1 MPSDFASMGSSL
13 SIRALLVP
21 GPAAHPQAGQ
31 GASAGWR
38 APPRAGPARAGG
50 HLLRAADGL
59 PVEGAGCDRPR
70 LGLDGP
76 PPLPGV
82 GWAGLFFRLWRVAA
96 QRYDEVRGIDWRWL
110 AVDGCLTKAPLSRSE
125 AVGRNPTD
133 RGKQGSKRS
142 LLVDGTGVPLAV
154 VVGPA
159 NRNDHLLL
167 ADTLDGLVVRRPSR
181 PALVQH
187 LCLDLGYDD
196 AGSRHE
202 AARRGYVAHIRGR
215 SEEAR
220 GRRSGR
226 KRARRWV
233 VERTHAWL
241 NRSRRLLVRWER
253 KLANHAAFLHL
264 ACALICDRAAGAS
277 ASGGARR

>member
-59 PVEGAGCDRPR
+59 PVEGPGRDRPR
-70 LGLDGP
+70 LGFHRAP
-76 PPLPGV
+76 PVSGV
-82 GWAGLFFRLWRVAA
+82 GAGRAVLPA
-96 QRYDEVRGIDWRWL
+96 L
-110 AVDGCLTKAPLSRSE
+110 AGGCLTKAPMSRSE
-125 AVGRNPTD
+125 VVGRNPTD
-133 RGKQGSKRS
+133 RGKQGVKRS
-142 LLVDGTGVPLAV
+142 LLVDGKGVPLAL

-167 ADTLDGLVVRRPSR
+167 ADTLDGLVARRPPRS
-181 PALVQH
+181 ALVQH

-220 GRRSGR
+220 GRQSGR

-264 ACALICDRAAGAS
+264 ACALICDRATGAS

>member
-1 MPSDFASMGSSL
+1 
-13 SIRALLVP
+13 
-21 GPAAHPQAGQ
+21 
-31 GASAGWR
+31 
-38 APPRAGPARAGG
+38 
-50 HLLRAADGL
+50 
-59 PVEGAGCDRPR
+59 
-70 LGLDGP
+70 
-76 PPLPGV
+76 
-82 GWAGLFFRLWRVAA
+82 
-96 QRYDEVRGIDWRWL
+96 
-110 AVDGCLTKAPLSRSE
+110 
-125 AVGRNPTD
+125 
-133 RGKQGSKRS
+133 
-142 LLVDGTGVPLAV
+142 VDGTGVPPAV

-220 GRRSGR
+220 GRQSGR